1 MASDINTYVQ
11 ELFPLPNFNN
21 YDNDNN
27 DTSIS
32 STIPGKLNL
41 TIQRGV
47 TSNDTKFDESQ
58 LRHLWYDSL
67 KHYHSM
73 LLNDQ
78 LERWP
83 EENKNNSS
91 YDENNMKTTDEIKSN
106 DGKISLLS
114 KEQKRIL
121 ISNKGSIVNKKYLKR
136 NDAYEWTLSNGI
148 KIIWKRTDFQ
158 KEKFSFQGFCL
169 GGKSGLSEDHVV
181 FGLDDVATES
191 GLGEFNGNYIN
202 NLSHT
207 NTRVNTQQHLLFK
220 GIGGSGMNNENAELF
235 QMLF

>member
-1 MASDINTYVQ
+1 MDLHKKKLILQNENGSLHSKRKKNNVNQLTSNSIVSDCVEHFLSDFQSIFAGTETELNLSLEEMNKVMASDINSYVQ

-27 DTSIS
+27 DTKDIS
-32 STIPGKLNL
+32 STIKPGKFQAL

-83 EENKNNSS
+83 EENKTS
-91 YDENNMKTTDEIKSN
+91 YNENNMKTTDEIKSN
-106 DGKISLLS
+106 DG
-114 KEQKRIL
+114 
-121 ISNKGSIVNKKYLKR
+121 
-136 NDAYEWTLSNGI
+136 
-148 KIIWKRTDFQ
+148 
-158 KEKFSFQGFCL
+158 
-169 GGKSGLSEDHVV
+169 
-181 FGLDDVATES
+181 
-191 GLGEFNGNYIN
+191 
-202 NLSHT
+202 
-207 NTRVNTQQHLLFK
+207 
-220 GIGGSGMNNENAELF
+220 
-235 QMLF
+235 